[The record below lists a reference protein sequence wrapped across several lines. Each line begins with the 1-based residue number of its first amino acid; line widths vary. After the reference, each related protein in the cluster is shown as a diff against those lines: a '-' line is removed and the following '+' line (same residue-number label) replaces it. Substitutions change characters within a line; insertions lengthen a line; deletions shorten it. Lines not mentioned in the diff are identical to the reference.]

1 MKLITPKT
9 AGLVLLGL
17 SIGALSLS
25 GHSALPVTPPGMPLT
40 DGRTVQ
46 LPSLAPILEQVT
58 PAVVNV
64 SSRGHVA
71 IQNNP
76 LFNDPFFR
84 RFFDIPNNLP
94 RERQTQSLGSGVI
107 VDAQNGYVLTNSH
120 VIANADEVT
129 VTLRDGRNLKAKLI
143 GTDKDTDVAVI
154 QVPAEGLTSV
164 PLGDSAKLRVGDFV
178 VAIGNPFGLGQTAT
192 SGIVSALGRTSLG
205 LLGVGGYEDF
215 IQTDASIN
223 PGNSGGPL
231 INLSGELVGI
241 NTAILAPGGGNIG
254 IGFAI
259 PINMARDV
267 MQQLVK
273 FGKVQRG
280 QLGLQAQDLTP
291 ELAHAFNIAPKDGL
305 QGAVITQVAPGFS
318 ADKAGLQAG
327 DVIVAVNGQPV
338 RNASSLR
345 NMIGLSA
352 TPGGKVNLD
361 TLRNG
366 KIQSVALVLSAANN
380 PSDKTPN
387 GRDAAAGNTPPPGGD
402 DPRLEGVVFGAIA
415 EGSPLAGSING
426 IPVVKV
432 KAGTPAAQAGLHP
445 GDIVLSV
452 NRKLV
457 RTPDDLVNAVQ
468 GNRQQPL
475 LLNVQRGEGA
485 LFIAIQPPK

>member
-1 MKLITPKT
+1 
-9 AGLVLLGL
+9 
-17 SIGALSLS
+17 
-25 GHSALPVTPPGMPLT
+25 
-40 DGRTVQ
+40 
-46 LPSLAPILEQVT
+46 
-58 PAVVNV
+58 
-64 SSRGHVA
+64 
-71 IQNNP
+71 
-76 LFNDPFFR
+76 
-84 RFFDIPNNLP
+84 
-94 RERQTQSLGSGVI
+94 
-107 VDAQNGYVLTNSH
+107 
-120 VIANADEVT
+120 
-129 VTLRDGRNLKAKLI
+129 
-143 GTDKDTDVAVI
+143 
-154 QVPAEGLTSV
+154 
-164 PLGDSAKLRVGDFV
+164 V

-291 ELAHAFNIAPKDGL
+291 ELARAFNIAPKDDL
-305 QGAVITQVAPGFS
+305 HGAVITQVAPDFS
-318 ADKAGLQAG
+318 ADRAGLQAG

-338 RNASSLR
+338 RDASSLR

-352 TPGGKVNLD
+352 MPGGKVSLD
-361 TLRNG
+361 VLRNG
-366 KIQSVALVLSAANN
+366 KIQSFALVLSAANN
-380 PSDKTPN
+380 SSDETPN
-387 GRDAAAGNTPPPGGD
+387 GRDAAAGNAPPPGGD

-432 KAGTPAAQAGLHP
+432 KAGTPAAQAGLHS

-452 NRKLV
+452 NRKPV

>member
-1 MKLITPKT
+1 MKSIKPRT

-17 SIGALSLS
+17 CIGTLSLA
-25 GHSALPVTPPGMPLT
+25 GYSALPVMPLT
-40 DGRTVQ
+40 DGHTVQ
-46 LPSLAPILEQVT
+46 LPSLAPVLEQVT
-58 PAVVNV
+58 PAVVNI

-107 VDAQNGYVLTNSH
+107 VDAQNGYVLTNNH

-154 QVPAEGLTSV
+154 QVPAEGLTAV

-178 VAIGNPFGLGQTAT
+178 IAIGNPFGIGQTAT
-192 SGIVSALGRTSLG
+192 SGIVSALGRTGLG

-273 FGKVQRG
+273 SGKVQRG

-291 ELAHAFNIAPKDGL
+291 ELARAFNIEQKDEL
-305 QGAVITQVAPGFS
+305 RGALITQVAPGFS
-318 ADKAGLQAG
+318 ADKAGLQTG
-327 DVIVAVNGQPV
+327 DVIIAVNGQPV
-338 RNASSLR
+338 RDASSLR

-352 TPGGKVNLD
+352 LGGKVSLD
-361 TLRNG
+361 ILRNG
-366 KIQSVALVLSAANN
+366 KTRNFTLVLSAANN
-380 PSDKTPN
+380 QSNPMP
-387 GRDAAAGNTPPPGGD
+387 GGNAPPTGGD
-402 DPRLEGVVFGAIA
+402 DPRLDGVVFGAIS
-415 EGSPLAGSING
+415 EDSPLAGRING

-432 KAGTPAAQAGLHP
+432 RAGTPAARAGLQP
-445 GDIVLSV
+445 GDIVLTV
-452 NRKLV
+452 NRKTV